1 IRDKLVTG
9 VQTCALPISA
19 LGTSQTLAWASSY
32 YLPAVLGA
40 PIAAG
45 LGLPTSVFFAVFSSA
60 LLLQAAFGPYIG
72 TLIDR
77 HGGRAVLTVTN
88 LVLATGLVML
98 GLAQGVVGLVIA

>member
-1 IRDKLVTG
+1 MRQLRMARLAPVKEAALRPNKTLLV
-9 VQTCALPISA
+9 SA

-45 LGLPTSVFFAVFSSA
+45 LGLPTSAFFAVFSSA
-60 LLLQAAFGPYIG
+60 LLLQAAFGPYVG

-77 HGGRAVLTVTN
+77 HGGPAVLTVSHFALTPRPPT
-88 LVLATGLVML
+88 L
-98 GLAQGVVGLVIA
+98 